1 MRPLEINLKTLYFVK
16 VNGEEMEKDE
26 DGFFTGARVK
36 AYGDVQRVRGRLAPL
51 SEDQTVNQL
60 SIRTNDNLRFLTYD
74 LSTSLDEESLVWV
87 WAEQGDLLYVSES
100 KVFDTVRGRY
110 LSTDEL
116 TEVSLA
122 DADRY
127 NFTVEK
133 TARDQNAITFY
144 LREVDR
150 Q

>member
-1 MRPLEINLKTLYFVK
+1 MRPLEINLKTIYFVK
-16 VNGEEMEKDE
+16 ANGEEMEKDE

-36 AYGDVQRVRGRLAPL
+36 AYGDVQTVRGRLAPL

-60 SIRTNDNLRFLTYD
+60 SIRTNDNLRLLTYD
-74 LSTSLDEESLVWV
+74 LSTPLDEESLVWV
-87 WAEQGDLLYVSES
+87 GAEQGDLLYVSES

-110 LSTDEL
+110 LSTEER

-122 DADRY
+122 DTDRY
-127 NFTVEK
+127 NYTVEK
-133 TARDQNAITFY
+133 TAKDQNVITFY